1 MKGEELANNLVKFR
15 NKNKLSI
22 EEVSKKLKI
31 KTNKLEEWEKGNK
44 KPSIN
49 SIKKLAHLYNIPVS
63 NLIDEK
69 ELVDELISKKRLDII
84 EFSVITILIFLL
96 IFTVSYITNRK
107 NFYNGKDLIYEFKG
121 ESNNFS
127 FEDGI
132 LVMNDKTRYIELSDF
147 NVKSNINL
155 RKIVINIA
163 FNEKIWKVDEIN
175 NCTKE
180 ECINWLNNI
189 SYKEY
194 TYNKAPL
201 HKSAKD
207 DSFMEYK
214 DDFPNDFKVEINY
227 CTDKECTVEILDVSA
242 KKIKLKENK

>member
-15 NKNKLSI
+15 NKKKLSI
-22 EEVSKKLKI
+22 EEVSKKLKV
-31 KTNKLEEWEKGNK
+31 KTSKILEWENGKR
-44 KPSIN
+44 KPSIYN
-49 SIKKLAHLYNIPVS
+49 IKKLAHIYDIPVS
-63 NLIDEK
+63 NLVDEK
-69 ELVDELISKKRLDII
+69 ELVDDLISKKRLDVI
-84 EFSVITILIFLL
+84 EFSVITLLILLL

-107 NFYNGKDLIYEFKG
+107 IFYNGKDLIYEFKG

-180 ECINWLNNI
+180 ECVNWLNNI

-201 HKSAKD
+201 HKISKE

-227 CTDKECTVEILDVSA
+227 CTDKGCTVEILDLSA
-242 KKIKLKENK
+242 TKIKIKENK